1 MMKNHHHSW
10 LDILWKWLSSG
21 GHLVFRKCTSFLFC
35 VSLSGMMKSWPVK
48 IQERGT
54 PDQERGRSQ
63 HLGPVKIVKPNRPH
77 GNSIYPTEVSVWT
90 ALKVRTRTVTIS
102 FPKRIIPGNGTGTA
116 SLSSLFARQANVS
129 TLPVACVL
137 SLSSPIFFWRE
148 EVVPVYRCITTNVP
162 FFCSVF
168 KGLNLLFFAR
178 LD

>member
-10 LDILWKWLSSG
+10 LDIPWKWLSSG

-48 IQERGT
+48 IQEKGT

-77 GNSIYPTEVSVWT
+77 GNSIYPTDVSVWT

-102 FPKRIIPGNGTGTA
+102 FPWRIIPGSGTETA

-137 SLSSPIFFWRE
+137 PPPPRFF
-148 EVVPVYRCITTNVP
+148 
-162 FFCSVF
+162 FFEGRRWYLFIDVSQRTCCFSVACSIASHSGVF
-168 KGLNLLFFAR
+168 SF
-178 LD
+178 